1 MQVHQPGARHDDNR
15 SRSSPLSLGHP
26 DCTGVLA
33 YWHLTLML
41 HRMHCTFP
49 YISTFVSCLTH
60 RTPRLYILTP
70 TRTPRSLPTLD
81 TPTRHPIM
89 SHPRPSTSSRQS
101 SPEDAPVVTIGT
113 KGKRMK
119 EKLAARGERQLS
131 PVSYTFAESVDNL
144 HLWSD
149 GDMTIHSADGVTF
162 RVQSYHLLSA
172 SSVFRD
178 LFAIGSGPRE
188 LSLSDES
195 IETAPVL
202 RMFLDLVTLGRLHV
216 YLPPSVVEAEP
227 TELRAIRAL
236 YALVHFLQKY
246 ECRVQLRTVLVEV
259 RQRVDTGDWPPFLGF
274 VVGAVADD
282 ERTWSG
288 ALQHRTTT
296 WDRYIENVTVS
307 WTAMNVR
314 RLLGQST
321 LDPRCLPYDFW
332 IMCPPEFMWALTV
345 SWAGKDCPPEI
356 FHLQVRTTLADLRKG
371 RCRSRE
377 SGELTRTG
385 EQNRMSQYGLL
396 GQGLASDTSSRPNTP
411 SV

>member
-1 MQVHQPGARHDDNR
+1 MPGTTITDRVLRSCSPRRPSSLVPHSRPSRLAPDVGRVTTCTAYAITTLELHVPPVSRLLFLSQHTLSRHPVFPFTPLQPTPTHHVAPAIHVLAPELPRGRPRRHDRHEGAADEGEAR
-15 SRSSPLSLGHP
+15 SAWG
-26 DCTGVLA
+26 
-33 YWHLTLML
+33 
-41 HRMHCTFP
+41 
-49 YISTFVSCLTH
+49 
-60 RTPRLYILTP
+60 
-70 TRTPRSLPTLD
+70 
-81 TPTRHPIM
+81 
-89 SHPRPSTSSRQS
+89 
-101 SPEDAPVVTIGT
+101 
-113 KGKRMK
+113 
-119 EKLAARGERQLS
+119 AA
-131 PVSYTFAESVDNL
+131 VAESVDNL

-195 IETAPVL
+195 IETAPVM

-216 YLPPSVVEAEP
+216 YLPPTVVEAEP

-259 RQRVDTGDWPPFLGF
+259 RQRVDAGDWPPFLGF

-296 WDRYIENVTVS
+296 WDRYIENVAVS

-371 RCRSRE
+371 RCD
-377 SGELTRTG
+377 
-385 EQNRMSQYGLL
+385 QNRMSQFGML
-396 GQGLASDTSSRPNTP
+396 GQGLGSDSSSRPNTP
-411 SV
+411 GA

>member
-1 MQVHQPGARHDDNR
+1 
-15 SRSSPLSLGHP
+15 
-26 DCTGVLA
+26 
-33 YWHLTLML
+33 
-41 HRMHCTFP
+41 
-49 YISTFVSCLTH
+49 
-60 RTPRLYILTP
+60 
-70 TRTPRSLPTLD
+70 
-81 TPTRHPIM
+81 M
-89 SHPRPSTSSRQS
+89 SHRPSTSSRQS

-113 KGKRMK
+113 KGRRMK

-195 IETAPVL
+195 IETAPVM

-216 YLPPSVVEAEP
+216 YLPPTVVEAEP

-259 RQRVDTGDWPPFLGF
+259 RQRVDAGDWPPFLGF

-296 WDRYIENVTVS
+296 WDRYIENVAVS

-371 RCRSRE
+371 RCELRD
-377 SGELTRTG
+377 SGEQTDQNRRSEPHVPVWNARTG
-385 EQNRMSQYGLL
+385 PWIRQLIETQHPWRLRTTQRTRSTHGNGQRNTTKQTMLPHVFLQLYICNKKSTLL
-396 GQGLASDTSSRPNTP
+396 GIS
-411 SV
+411 